1 MTKKDNAADW
11 HKKDA
16 AALFKELGTSAGG
29 LSAAEAA
36 LRLAKYGPNA
46 LKEKPRRSPLAMLL
60 DQFRDFMILVLIA
73 AAVVSGLI
81 GEMLDTVIIL
91 AIVLLNAVMGFAQ
104 EYRAQ
109 KAMEALKR
117 MAAPSASV
125 LRGGAPALVPA
136 ASLVPGDLVLL
147 EAGSVVPADLRLT
160 DCASLKT
167 EEAALTG
174 ESLSVEKHA
183 LPIPE
188 DDLPLGDRLNMAF
201 SGTAVSYGRGRG
213 VVTATGMGTE
223 LGKIAGMLQDE
234 AEVQTPLQRRLTAFG
249 RKLAWG
255 ILGICAIVFTAG
267 LARGEPPALMFLT
280 AVSLAVAAIP
290 EALPAVMSIALALG
304 AAKMVRQNAL
314 VRKLLAV
321 ETLGSITHICSDK
334 TGTLTQNKMTAQE
347 LCLDGKPLKAGD
359 PVPPALQPLHAI
371 LLKAGALNNDSRR
384 GPDGWLGD
392 PTETALCA
400 LAEAGGLAKADLDAA
415 HPRLAELPF
424 DSERKMMTTLHS
436 GALDAGGGVFFSVT
450 KGAAESLLDNS
461 ASFLAP
467 GAGADGMRAAAEEMA
482 ARGLRVLGLAYRR
495 WDALPGKEN
504 PGTEKDLVFIGL
516 IALEDPPRPEA
527 AAAVAECGEA
537 GIIPVMITGDHPVTA
552 RNIAERL
559 GIIAPGD
566 AGAMLTGRELDAL
579 GDEEFERRVEE
590 VRVYAR
596 VAPEQKLRI
605 VKMLQK
611 NGHFAAM
618 TGDGVNDAPALK
630 RADIG
635 VAMGITGTDVSKEAA
650 HMILLDDN
658 FATIVKAVKEG
669 RRIYDNIRRFIRYIL
684 ACNSGEIWTIF
695 LAPFLGLPIPL
706 LPIQILWIN
715 LITDGLPG
723 LALASEPAEPDI
735 MRRPPRNPGESIFS
749 GGLGAH
755 VLWVGLL
762 IAGVCLAAQYW
773 GLSTGRGHWQTIVFT
788 VLCLSQLGQA
798 LAIRSER
805 RTLWELGLF
814 SNRPLLGAVCLT
826 AGLQGLVIYVPWLNT
841 LFRTSPL
848 SAAELGLAL
857 ALSAAVFLAVEA
869 EKLVRR
875 RLTAAR
881 AK

>member
-1 MTKKDNAADW
+1 MTDIHTATDW
-11 HKKDA
+11 HKLDS
-16 AALFKELGTSAGG
+16 AALFKELGTSADG
-29 LSAAEAA
+29 LPAAEAA
-36 LRLAKYGPNA
+36 ERLAKYGPNA
-46 LKEKPRRSPLAMLL
+46 LKEKPKRSPLAMFM
-60 DQFRDFMILVLIA
+60 DQFRDFMIMVLVA
-73 AAVVSGLI
+73 AAVISGVI
-81 GEMLDTVIIL
+81 GELLDTVIIL
-91 AIVLLNAVMGFAQ
+91 AIVLLNAIMGFTQ

-125 LRGGAPALVPA
+125 LRGGAPAAVPA
-136 ASLVPGDLVLL
+136 ATLVPGDLVLL

-160 DCASLKT
+160 ECASLKT

-188 DDLPLGDRLNMAF
+188 DGLPLGDRRNMAY
-201 SGTAVSYGRGRG
+201 SGTSVSYGRGRG
-213 VVTATGMGTE
+213 VVTATGMATE

-234 AEVQTPLQRRLTAFG
+234 KEVETPLQRRLTAFG
-249 RKLAWG
+249 RRLAWG
-255 ILGICAIVFTAG
+255 ILGICAI
-267 LARGEPPALMFLT
+267 LMFLT

-304 AAKMVRQNAL
+304 AAKMVKQNAL

-347 LCLDGKPLKAGD
+347 TSLDGAALAAGA
-359 PVPPALQPLHAI
+359 PVPPALQPLHAM

-384 GPDGWLGD
+384 GPDGWIGD

-400 LAEAGGLAKADLDAA
+400 LAETAGQAKASLDAA
-415 HPRLAELPF
+415 HPRLGELPF

-436 GALDAGGGVFFSVT
+436 GALDAGGGAFFSVT
-450 KGAAESLLDNS
+450 KGAAENLLDNAS
-461 ASFLAP
+461 SFLSP
-467 GAGADGMRAAAEEMA
+467 GGNAAGMRAAAEQMA

-495 WDALPGKEN
+495 WDTLPAADAGAEQ
-504 PGTEKDLVFIGL
+504 DLVFIGL
-516 IALEDPPRPEA
+516 VGIEDPPRPEA
-527 AAAVAECGEA
+527 AAAVAECGGA

-559 GIIAPGD
+559 GIVKPGAED
-566 AGAMLTGRELDAL
+566 AMLTGRELDAL
-579 GDEEFERRVEE
+579 GDEEFARRVET

-605 VKMLQK
+605 VKMLQQ

-658 FATIVKAVKEG
+658 FATIVKAVREG

-735 MRRPPRNPGESIFS
+735 MRRPPRPPGESIFA
-749 GGLGAH
+749 GGLGLH
-755 VLWVGLL
+755 VVWVGLL
-762 IAGVCLAAQYW
+762 IGAVCLSAQYW
-773 GLSTGRGHWQTIVFT
+773 GIKTGRDHWQTIVFT

-798 LAIRSER
+798 LAIRSEK
-805 RTLWELGLF
+805 RTLWELGLL
-814 SNRPLLGAVCLT
+814 SNRPLLAAVCLT
-826 AGLQGLVIYVPWLNT
+826 AGLQGLVIYTPWLNR

-848 SAAELGLAL
+848 SAAELALAL
-857 ALSAAVFLAVEA
+857 ALSLLVFLAVEA
-869 EKLVRR
+869 QKLVRR
-875 RLTAAR
+875 RNWF
-881 AK
+881 

>member
-1 MTKKDNAADW
+1 M
-11 HKKDA
+11 
-16 AALFKELGTSAGG
+16 FF
-29 LSAAEAA
+29 
-36 LRLAKYGPNA
+36 
-46 LKEKPRRSPLAMLL
+46 
-60 DQFRDFMILVLIA
+60 DQFRDFMIMVLIA

-81 GEMLDTVIIL
+81 GEMLDTIIIL

-125 LRGGAPALVPA
+125 LRGGAPAAVPA

-147 EAGSVVPADLRLT
+147 EAGSVIPADLRLT

-188 DDLPLGDRLNMAF
+188 DGLPLGDRRNMAF
-201 SGTAVSYGRGRG
+201 SGTSVSYGRGRG
-213 VVTATGMGTE
+213 VVTATGMATE

-234 AEVQTPLQRRLTAFG
+234 QEVQTPLQKRLTAFG

-267 LARGEPPALMFLT
+267 LARGEAPALMFLT
-280 AVSLAVAAIP
+280 AISLAVAAIP

-304 AAKMVRQNAL
+304 AAKMVKQNAL

-347 LCLDGKPLKAGD
+347 TCLDGKPLKTGD
-359 PVPPALQPLHAI
+359 PVPAGLQPLRAV

-400 LAEAGGLAKADLDAA
+400 LAEGAGLAKADLDAA
-415 HPRLAELPF
+415 HTRLAELPF

-436 GALDAGGGVFFSVT
+436 GALDEGGRAFFSVT
-450 KGAAESLLDNS
+450 KGAAENLLDNS
-461 ASFLAP
+461 SSFLAP
-467 GAGADGMRAAAEEMA
+467 GADAAGLRAAAEEMA
-482 ARGLRVLGLAYRR
+482 ARGLRVLGLAYRS
-495 WDALPGKEN
+495 WDALPGKGE

-516 IALEDPPRPEA
+516 IGIEDPPRPEA

-559 GIIAPGD
+559 GIVAPGAAD
-566 AGAMLTGRELDAL
+566 AMLTGRELDAL
-579 GDEEFERRVEE
+579 DDVEFARRVEA

-605 VKMLQK
+605 VKMLQT

-658 FATIVKAVKEG
+658 FATIVKAVREG

-735 MRRPPRNPGESIFS
+735 MRRPPRRPGESIFS

-762 IAGVCLAAQYW
+762 IGAVCLAAQYW
-773 GLSTGRGHWQTIVFT
+773 GIKTGRGHWQTIVFT

-805 RTLWELGLF
+805 RTLWELGLL
-814 SNRPLLGAVCLT
+814 SNRPLLAAVCFT
-826 AGLQGLVIYVPWLNT
+826 AGLQGLVIYTPWLNR